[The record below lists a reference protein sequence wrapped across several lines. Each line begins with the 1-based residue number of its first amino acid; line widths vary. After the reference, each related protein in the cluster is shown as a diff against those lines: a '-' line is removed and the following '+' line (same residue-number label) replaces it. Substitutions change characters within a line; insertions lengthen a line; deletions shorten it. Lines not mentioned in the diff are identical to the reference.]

1 VGGILRDNHNKEA
14 VMMASYQIAGGYSYT
29 PMRVGVLLT
38 SPYGDETFFQ
48 PGDDAS
54 HLLGLIEALDEIE
67 DAHRRALVADMIL
80 GDYFPG

>member
-1 VGGILRDNHNKEA
+1 MTKGYE
-14 VMMASYQIAGGYSYT
+14 IAAGYSYL

-48 PGDDAS
+48 PGDAAAD
-54 HLLGLIEALDEIE
+54 LLNIIAALDEIE
-67 DAHRRALVADMIL
+67 DACRRAMVADMIL